1 MSQRESREPLSKDAV
16 RRLRVKGII
25 YGTIPVIIMGAILFV
40 SAGTLNWPMAW
51 VILGVLFLATAIVTL
66 ICSPDLIMERMNKQA
81 GAKDWDARLV
91 RVMNLIGL
99 LPLLVAG
106 LDMRFGWTGQ
116 IPLPVQA
123 AALGIFIFGYG
134 VFSWAMLTNR
144 FFSLV
149 VRIQNEKC
157 HHAVTTG
164 PYRFVRHPG
173 YLGFFLIVLAQPLML
188 GSLWALVPA
197 GITAA
202 LFLVRT
208 GREDATLLTELVGYR
223 EYAQEVRYRLLPG
236 IW

>member
-1 MSQRESREPLSKDAV
+1 MNPPENSSKNAG
-16 RRLRVKGII
+16 RILRAKGILS
-25 YGTIPVIIMGAILFV
+25 GTIPVIIMGAVLFV
-40 SAGTLNWPMAW
+40 SAGTLAWPMAW
-51 VILGVLFLATAIVTL
+51 VILGVLFAATTLVTL
-66 ICSPDLIMERMNKQA
+66 LCSPGLIVERMNKQT

-106 LDMRFGWTGQ
+106 LDMRFGWSGQ
-116 IPLPVQA
+116 IPLPVQV
-123 AALGIFIFGYG
+123 AALGVFISGYI
-134 VFSWAMLTNR
+134 VFSWAMLTNP

-149 VRIQNEKC
+149 VRIQDEKG

-202 LFLVRT
+202 LFIVRT
-208 GREDATLLTELVGYR
+208 GREDETLLAELVGYR
-223 EYAQEVRYRLLPG
+223 EYAEEVGYRLIPG